1 MLTAVEAAV
10 CVDNKEMMM
19 RMGTRLDFQLLM
31 LLGKSRD
38 RLMEKVVMEKCWSY
52 SYEQDSNSRNM
63 LTTLYDFLLMS
74 YCSELSVW
82 FLCFKAPNSAV
93 Q

>member
-10 CVDNKEMMM
+10 CVLNKEMMM
-19 RMGTRLDFQLLM
+19 RTGARLDFQLLM

-38 RLMEKVVMEKCWSY
+38 RLMEKAIVEKCWSY

-63 LTTLYDFLLMS
+63 LTTLYFFLLMS
-74 YCSELSVW
+74 YCLELSVW
-82 FLCFKAPNSAV
+82 FLYFKAPNFVV